1 MAADSPRRAP
11 RPALSVPRNLARSRP
26 APDMN
31 AAAKALMTLGLKIVP
46 LAPAKRGVE
55 RSGKWPLTAHGVK
68 DATDSFAAFRRL
80 VGSAT
85 DFNIGVATGS
95 ASGVVIID
103 IDPRHG
109 GDREFA
115 KLKQRFGLPP
125 RTLTCDTGGG
135 GQHYYF
141 RAPAGGMKRK
151 SWRRASIYWRRTVT
165 RSRRRRGIRAGNA
178 INGWKI
184 GGPGIRRSRLCPIHG
199 CNSSPAAIRRGMNPF
214 RVTEMQLAK
223 VFGTPS

>member
-1 MAADSPRRAP
+1 MALNNGSTT
-11 RPALSVPRNLARSRP
+11 RP

-31 AAAKALMTLGLKIVP
+31 AAAKALMTLGLKVVP

-55 RSGKWPLTAHGVK
+55 RSGKWPLTAHGVL
-68 DATDSFAAFRRL
+68 DATDSFAAFTRL

-95 ASGVVIID
+95 ASGGVVVID

-115 KLKQRFGLPP
+115 KLKQRLGLLP

-141 RAPAGGMKRK
+141 RAPAGGMK
-151 SWRRASIYWRRTVT
+151 
-165 RSRRRRGIRAGNA
+165 
-178 INGWKI
+178 
-184 GGPGIRRSRLCPIHG
+184 
-199 CNSSPAAIRRGMNPF
+199 
-214 RVTEMQLAK
+214 
-223 VFGTPS
+223 